1 MKKFAFALTAAA
13 LFSGALLA
21 DAAPAGASDCS
32 KALRMGGAKAFFA
45 CIERD
50 KH

>member
-1 MKKFAFALTAAA
+1 MKKFVFALTAV
-13 LFSGALLA
+13 ALLA
-21 DAAPAGASDCS
+21 GTPVGASDCS
-32 KALRMGGAKAFFA
+32 KALSTGGAKAFFA